1 MSPFE
6 RSVNESGYILNHHR
20 GWDRGRQREPL
31 DQYTGLIFVEGE
43 REGRRIG
50 KEESCPTAW
59 FQERFGHADEVF
71 KLKASGRGILYVTGL
86 GLPL

>member
-1 MSPFE
+1 M
-6 RSVNESGYILNHHR
+6 
-20 GWDRGRQREPL
+20 
-31 DQYTGLIFVEGE
+31 EGE